1 MSLLLACICQ
11 IVIVFSI
18 FIVGQSLSMYGTS
31 LPFVPLFS
39 GVCLYVEVYRKNCP
53 NTIGFQFSPN
63 NPLYTSTSL
72 MIRVQRDWNTVTCR
86 YSEAELYKNILQ
98 IRSLQKNDQTHEN
111 QNISDAADA
120 ANRFQRFWA
129 TELLKWFIHT
139 RWNYQTIPH
148 THRASS
154 CLVQGFFILIQ
165 QVESW
170 RSSGKDCT
178 SSYQHKRHQYIATT
192 LRLIAT
198 NFLHPW
204 FVEQS
209 FSKLLHAAI
218 PQIFLESRC
227 FVSFHAQQPR
237 CRCRPSPE
245 HLGFGG
251 FGPRDAG
258 IFSLRYCQWGGD
270 KCTGGGCRIPFWRSL
285 S

>member
-129 TELLKWFIHT
+129 TEPLKWFIHT
-139 RWNYQTIPH
+139 RWNYQPIPD
-148 THRASS
+148 THPAP
-154 CLVQGFFILIQ
+154 
-165 QVESW
+165 
-170 RSSGKDCT
+170 
-178 SSYQHKRHQYIATT
+178 
-192 LRLIAT
+192 RL
-198 NFLHPW
+198 LHPHPAGGELEKFRERLYQFIPTQKTSIYSNNTEAYSNQFSTSR

-270 KCTGGGCRIPFWRSL
+270 KCRGVAGYLFGGHWVSGT
-285 S
+285 